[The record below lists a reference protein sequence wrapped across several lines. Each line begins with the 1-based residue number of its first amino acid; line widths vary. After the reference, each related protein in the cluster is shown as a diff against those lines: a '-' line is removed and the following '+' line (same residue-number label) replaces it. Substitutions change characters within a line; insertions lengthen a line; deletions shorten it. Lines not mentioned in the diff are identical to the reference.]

1 MLQFE
6 MYLVVMDSQEK
17 HALWKERETISEDLS
32 PKYILPSL
40 VADGIFSEDERNVIL
55 DEVKRETQTA
65 KLLSLLSKKGKKAFS
80 SFIKALEDDGA
91 YPWLAKKLLASVDSD
106 KVSKEFDQS
115 LCDVLRKGGVPF
127 QINHLLPRKSMEEE
141 IRQALQLV
149 SEEKRGWVV
158 IHGMM
163 GAGKSVL
170 AAEALRN
177 EILLLKYF
185 SNGVWWIPVGNIDSA
200 GLLVKMQTLCEN
212 LDEENHPVPES
223 IEKVTNK
230 LKNLLLK
237 SCYKRTLFVLD
248 DVWNSSVLKAFDVG
262 CPVLV
267 TTRNNN
273 ILLSINSGRKI
284 FIEVDEGLSV
294 DESKSLLA
302 MWVNADVNSLP
313 SSVDRICEKCKVLVM
328 VGSMMAKYG
337 NKERRWE
344 YYRQCLE
351 ARNFDRI
358 QDNSGEL
365 KETLFDIIELCL
377 SNTMSPEERNH
388 YNDFALFIDDVM
400 IPNKV
405 FEILW
410 DKDEFEVEDIMYK
423 ICNKSLARMDEDK
436 EGDSYVYSVHDLHL
450 DYLKN
455 VCKDLKALHTKLIN
469 KYLKK
474 CEENGMNIRNY
485 GLLPVDGYIHQY
497 IGYHIYKAQMFHLF
511 PEILLNLQFIQKKLQ
526 ICGPSVLLN
535 DYVIYGIHFNTP
547 ETLTEKQ
554 DIEKFIRCNA
564 HHLCDSTKDFI
575 QLALCQPE
583 ESTVYKKARIFAE
596 KSGKNIYFTWCNVSS
611 IRNSAKLCTK
621 LHLGAVHCA
630 RFSPDG
636 TFVVSVGEDK
646 IVRVWDIRLGLQLHW
661 FQGHEGSI
669 KCCSIS
675 TTGFK
680 IATASEDSTVRLFRL
695 NSSMLRTDGK
705 KGEKEPLH
713 KRSSSRKNV
722 FEEDDSFLVFRE
734 HDGEVRWC
742 SFSPSDELVVSGGVD
757 GIAMVWSAING
768 KVFSS
773 LTGHIFPI
781 NCCCFS
787 PDEKHVTTASSDL
800 VVLWNIS
807 SGTQL
812 LSFPHMDH
820 SVLSCRFSNDGKHLI
835 SAAGPFIW
843 KWDLISQKLKCQY
856 NNLRTSYYVTCCVS
870 SPDEQYLAAGTSDCA
885 VVIWSASS
893 DQVTASFKGHD
904 EPVQTVDYSYD
915 GSLLLSGS
923 EDGTVMVWDTSQK
936 FDTSM
941 ISLSM
946 ELSVQFQDTQPVI
959 AVPDESN
966 SIQVIKGRE
975 GVMEYK
981 TASEEEDISCCSISL
996 DCKYVVY
1003 GTKKGSVKVLCRPT
1017 KGIKNFHRHR
1027 RAVKH
1032 CIFTE
1037 KGNHFIT
1044 CSEDC
1049 TLRVWQ
1055 LRGTYVSCFGHSG
1068 PVLMCKV
1075 FKNDTMILSC
1085 SEDGWIRIWELDT
1098 GRCLIRCDG
1107 HNKQTVTSC
1116 DISRDCTY
1124 FASASVDKT
1133 VKVWKEDNGKLINV
1147 NIIASNSC
1155 IRSCCFSPNEK
1166 FLAFGDD
1173 DGVVQLVNLDTEEK
1187 QLKILGSHTSNWVN
1201 DLAFSPDSKF
1211 LVSVANS
1218 IKWWDI
1224 SKNQPLLQTFEV
1236 RGSSLRYIYP
1246 SPDFTIFVTIDSA
1259 GVLYN
1264 LQLIKSSG

>member
-1 MLQFE
+1 
-6 MYLVVMDSQEK
+6 MYLLMMDSREK
-17 HALWKERETISEDLS
+17 HALWKEREAISEDLT

-55 DEVKRETQTA
+55 SEVKRETQTA
-65 KLLSLLSKKGKKAFS
+65 KLLSLLLKKGKKAFS
-80 SFIKALEDDGA
+80 SFVKALESDGA

-106 KVSKEFDQS
+106 KVSKDFDQN
-115 LCDVLRKGGVPF
+115 LYDVLRKGGVPF
-127 QINHLLPRKSMEEE
+127 QINHLLPRKSLEKE
-141 IRQALQLV
+141 IRQALQVV
-149 SEEKRGWVV
+149 SKEKRGWVV

-163 GAGKSVL
+163 GSGKSVL
-170 AAEALRN
+170 AAEALRY
-177 EILLLKYF
+177 EILLSECF

-200 GLLVKMQTLCEN
+200 GLLVKMQMLYEN
-212 LDEENHPVPES
+212 LDEECHPVPES
-223 IEKVTNK
+223 IEKVTTK

-237 SCYKRTLFVLD
+237 SCYEKILFILD
-248 DVWNSSVLKAFDVG
+248 DVWNSSVLQAFDVG

-273 ILLSINSGRKI
+273 ILSSINSGQKI
-284 FIEVDEGLSV
+284 FIKVDEGLSV
-294 DESKSLLA
+294 DESKHLLA

-313 SSVDRICEKCKVLVM
+313 SSVDRICEKCKGCPLVLVM

-344 YYRQCLE
+344 HYRQCLE

-358 QDNSGEL
+358 QDNSGES
-365 KETLFDIIELCL
+365 KKTLYDIIELCL
-377 SNTMSPEERNH
+377 SNTMSPEERT
-388 YNDFALFIDDVM
+388 YYSDFALFIDDVM

-405 FEILW
+405 LEILW

-436 EGDSYVYSVHDLHL
+436 EGDSYVYSIHDLHL

-455 VCKDLKALHTKLIN
+455 ACKDLKALHTKLIN

-474 CEENGMNIRNY
+474 CEANGMNIRNY
-485 GLLPVDGYIHQY
+485 GLLPSDGYIHQY
-497 IGYHIYKAQMFHLF
+497 IGYHIYKAEMFHLF
-511 PEILLNLQFIQKKLQ
+511 PDIFLNLRFVQKKLH

-535 DYVIYGIHFNTP
+535 DYVLYGMYFNTS
-547 ETLTEKQ
+547 EAVKEKQ
-554 DIEKFIRCNA
+554 DLEKFIQCNA

-575 QLALCQPE
+575 QLALCQPQ
-583 ESTVYKKARIFAE
+583 ESTVYKKARVFAE
-596 KSGKNIYFTWCNVSS
+596 KSGKNMYFNWCNVSS

-661 FQGHEGSI
+661 FQGHEGPI
-669 KCCSIS
+669 KCCSLS
-675 TTGFK
+675 STGFE
-680 IATASEDSTVRLFRL
+680 IVTASEDSTVRLFRL
-695 NSSMLRTDGK
+695 NPSVLRTDSIR
-705 KGEKEPLH
+705 EEEPLR
-713 KRSSSRKNV
+713 KRSSSRKNI
-722 FEEDDSFLVFRE
+722 FQEDDSFLVFRE
-734 HDGEVRWC
+734 HEGEVRWC

-757 GIAMVWSAING
+757 GIAMVWSAITG
-768 KVFSS
+768 KVCVS

-787 PDEKHVTTASSDL
+787 PDEKRIATASSEL
-800 VVLWNIS
+800 VVLWNIL
-807 SGTQL
+807 SGTKL

-856 NNLRTSYYVTCCVS
+856 NNLRTSYYAICCVS

-885 VVIWSASS
+885 VVIWSANS
-893 DQVTASFKGHD
+893 DQVAASFKGHD
-904 EPVQTVDYSYD
+904 DPVQTVDYSCD
-915 GSLLLSGS
+915 GSMLLSGS

-936 FDTSM
+936 FNTSM
-941 ISLSM
+941 ISLST
-946 ELSVQFQDTQPVI
+946 EISVRFQDNHPVI
-959 AVPDESN
+959 AASDESN
-966 SIQVIKGRE
+966 SIQVIKGLKGE
-975 GVMEYK
+975 MEYK
-981 TASEEEDISCCSISL
+981 TTSEEEDISCCNISL

-1003 GTKKGSVKVLCRPT
+1003 GTKKGSVKVLRRPT
-1017 KGIKNFHRHR
+1017 KSISNFHRHR
-1027 RAVKH
+1027 KAVRY
-1032 CIFTE
+1032 CVFTE

-1055 LRGTYVSCFGHSG
+1055 LKGTYVSCFGHHG

-1075 FKNDTMILSC
+1075 FRNDSMILSC
-1085 SEDGWIRIWELDT
+1085 SEDGWIRVWQLDT

-1116 DISRDCTY
+1116 DVSRDGTY
-1124 FASASVDKT
+1124 FASTSVDKT
-1133 VKVWKEDNGKLINV
+1133 VKVWKEDNGKLIIV
-1147 NIIASNSC
+1147 NTITSNSC

-1173 DGVVQLVNLDTEEK
+1173 DGVVQIANLDAEGK

-1201 DLAFSPDSKF
+1201 DLAFSPDSNF

-1224 SKNQPLLQTFEV
+1224 RKNQPLLQTFEV
-1236 RGSSLRYIYP
+1236 RGSFLRYVYP
-1246 SPDFTIFVTIDSA
+1246 SPDFTIFVSVDSA